1 MKYTQRQQEIIETA
15 IAIIAEGGV
24 QDLTVKNIASR
35 IGISEPA
42 LYRHFENKLAI
53 LEAIMDHFSTWS
65 HSTMNDI
72 TESALSPTDKV
83 RELFRRYTHYFS
95 TSPATSAVLF
105 SEEIFRY
112 ESSLSYTMMSIM
124 KHAESTIRGIMEEG
138 VSVGAFRRDVPV
150 EHLIL
155 TTLGTLRLLVTRW
168 RMQLY
173 RFDLPAEG
181 AAAADSIIAMIS

>member
-1 MKYTQRQQEIIETA
+1 MKYTQRQQEIVDTA

-24 QDLTVKNIASR
+24 QDLTVKNIASH

-65 HSTMNDI
+65 RAAMDEI
-72 TESALSPTDKV
+72 SASELPPVEKV
-83 RELFRRYTHYFS
+83 RELFRRYTVYFGN
-95 TSPATSAVLF
+95 SPATSAVLF

-112 ESSLSYTMMSIM
+112 ESSLTYSMMSIM
-124 KHAESTIRGIMEEG
+124 SYAETTIRSIMEDG
-138 VSVGAFRRDVPV
+138 VSRGAFRSDVPV
-150 EHLIL
+150 DHLIL

-173 RFDLPAEG
+173 RFNLPDEG
-181 AAAADSIIAMIS
+181 LRTADSVIAMIS

>member
-1 MKYTQRQQEIIETA
+1 MKYTQRQQEIIDTA

-24 QDLTVKNIASR
+24 QDLTVKNIAIR

-42 LYRHFENKLAI
+42 LYRHFKNKLAI

-65 HSTMNDI
+65 HSTMDEING
-72 TESALSPTDKV
+72 SALSPTDKV
-83 RELFRRYTHYFS
+83 RELFRRYTQYFS

-112 ESSLSYTMMSIM
+112 ESSLSYSMMSIM
-124 KHAESTIRGIMEEG
+124 KHAESTIRGIMEDG
-138 VSVGAFRRDVPV
+138 VSAGAFRCDLPV

-173 RFDLPAEG
+173 RFDLPEEG

>member
-1 MKYTQRQQEIIETA
+1 MKYTQRQQEIIDTA

-24 QDLTVKNIASR
+24 QDLTVKNIAGR

-65 HSTMNDI
+65 RSTMDEI
-72 TESALSPTDKV
+72 AGSSLSPVNKV
-83 RELFRRYTHYFS
+83 RELFRRYTQYFS
-95 TSPATSAVLF
+95 SSPATSAVLF

-112 ESSLSYTMMSIM
+112 ESSLASSMMSIM
-124 KHAESTIRGIMEEG
+124 TNAEKTIRSIVEDG
-138 VSVGAFRRDVPV
+138 VSRSAFRRDVPV

-155 TTLGTLRLLVTRW
+155 TILGALRLLVTRW

-173 RFDLPAEG
+173 RFNLDEEGLRTAE
-181 AAAADSIIAMIS
+181 SIIAMIS

>member
-1 MKYTQRQQEIIETA
+1 MKYTQRQQEIIDAA
-15 IAIIAEGGV
+15 ILIIAEGGV

-65 HSTMNDI
+65 RFTMDDI
-72 TESALSPTDKV
+72 AGSDLSPVEKI
-83 RELFRRYTHYFS
+83 RELFRRYTVYFS
-95 TSPATSAVLF
+95 GSPATSAVLF

-112 ESSLSYTMMSIM
+112 ESSLTYSMMSIM
-124 KHAESTIRGIMEEG
+124 KHAETTIRTIIEDG
-138 VSVGAFRRDVPV
+138 VSLGAFRRDVPV
-150 EHLIL
+150 DHLIL

-173 RFDLPAEG
+173 RFNLPEEG
-181 AAAADSIIAMIS
+181 LGTAQSIIAMIS